1 MNNLIELNE
10 AAISLGYFALAFM
23 SYFFIPDASFF
34 KRLAIRWGDSESKPE
49 IFVYLSRMLGF
60 VLLGLIPG
68 IFFPLFYKSNLTYY
82 GVTIPSGEGVLLWWL
97 IPLAIFLTVSLTRPE
112 KGVNTAF
119 YPQVRKEDWNLSRT
133 LVNTLS
139 WIIYLVG
146 YEFAFR
152 GLLFF
157 TCLHA
162 FGLIPAIMI
171 IAAIYSISHIPKG
184 AGEAFGAFFLGIL
197 LCVIAFY
204 TGSFLIPFA
213 LHIILAVGNDLKA
226 VAINPKMKFS
236 WK

>member
-23 SYFFIPDASFF
+23 LYFFIPHASFF
-34 KRLAIRWGDSESKPE
+34 NSLAIRQGDSASKPE
-49 IFVYLSRMLGF
+49 IFVYFSRILGF

-68 IFFPLFYKSNLTYY
+68 IFFPLYYRNDPSYY
-82 GVTIPSGEGVLLWWL
+82 GVTIPSGEGVILWWL
-97 IPLAIFLTVSLTRPE
+97 IPLTIFLTMSLARPK
-112 KGVNTAF
+112 KGVNINF
-119 YPQVRKEDWNLSRT
+119 YPQVRKEKWNVCRT
-133 LVNTLS
+133 LTNIFFWS
-139 WIIYLVG
+139 IYLFG

-171 IAAIYSISHIPKG
+171 NTAIYSISHIPKG
-184 AGEAFGAFFLGIL
+184 AGEAFGAFFLGTL

-204 TGSFLIPFA
+204 TGSFLIPFV
-213 LHIILAVGNDLKA
+213 LHIILAVGNDVKA
-226 VAINPKMKFS
+226 VIINPQMKFS